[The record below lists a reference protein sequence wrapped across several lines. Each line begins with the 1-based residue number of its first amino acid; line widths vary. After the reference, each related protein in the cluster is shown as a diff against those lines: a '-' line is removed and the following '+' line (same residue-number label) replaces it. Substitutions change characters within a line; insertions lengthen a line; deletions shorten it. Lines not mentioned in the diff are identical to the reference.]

1 MKTRRLLVLLKK
13 KKSSAVLIVL
23 IAGLLKAAP
32 NWLEK
37 ANNRLAAEQPVT
49 PANINTPWK
58 DGQMVLASGT
68 VIKVLAT
75 DEKGSRHQRWLMRIP
90 QRKKTLLVA
99 HNIDVAPVVPLKVGD
114 QLKIYGQFEA
124 NSKGGLLHWTHHDPQ
139 GRHPDG
145 WIRHQGRIYH

>member
-1 MKTRRLLVLLKK
+1 MNTRRLIVLFKK
-13 KKSSAVLIVL
+13 KKWPAVFVVV

-32 NWLEK
+32 DWLEK
-37 ANNRLAAEQPVT
+37 ANTRLPVQQPT
-49 PANINTPWK
+49 APTNKNAHWK

-68 VIKVLAT
+68 VLKILAT

-90 QRKKTLLVA
+90 YRKKTVLVA
-99 HNIDVAPVVPLKVGD
+99 HNIDIAPVVPLKVGD
-114 QLKIYGQFEA
+114 QLQIYGQFEA

-145 WIRHQGRIYH
+145 WIRHLGKTYR